1 MPNSIKL
8 KGLLIVTLLPA
19 LLLYSIFVI
28 IPIFWSA
35 YYGFFDW
42 SGISESTFIG
52 LDNYKEALTSSI
64 FWKSFKNN
72 LILVVASVFGQIPIA
87 LGFALLLR
95 KNNMMQRF
103 VRSAIFFPMVVST
116 VVVGLIWGY
125 IYHPQIG
132 ILNQLLEGIGLGSW
146 TNSWLADPS
155 INMYAVSI
163 PIIWNYIGPY
173 LIIFIAA
180 IQNIPSEVEEAALLD
195 GATGFKKLK
204 YITLPMVWTTVKIA
218 IILAISGSLKA
229 FDQIYIMTG
238 GGPAQST
245 ELMAT
250 YMYNNTFMVYRYGY
264 GSAISTLIIIFSLIL
279 IGISQ
284 LVTKR
289 KNDDAG

>member
-28 IPIFWSA
+28 IPIFWSAFYGVFDWSGISESTFIVLDNYKEVLTSFIFWKSFKNNLILVFAFVFGLIFIVFGFLIFWSA

-103 VRSAIFFPMVVST
+103 VRSAIFFPM
-116 VVVGLIWGY
+116 
-125 IYHPQIG
+125 
-132 ILNQLLEGIGLGSW
+132 
-146 TNSWLADPS
+146 
-155 INMYAVSI
+155 
-163 PIIWNYIGPY
+163 
-173 LIIFIAA
+173 
-180 IQNIPSEVEEAALLD
+180 
-195 GATGFKKLK
+195 
-204 YITLPMVWTTVKIA
+204 
-218 IILAISGSLKA
+218 
-229 FDQIYIMTG
+229 
-238 GGPAQST
+238 
-245 ELMAT
+245 
-250 YMYNNTFMVYRYGY
+250 
-264 GSAISTLIIIFSLIL
+264 
-279 IGISQ
+279 
-284 LVTKR
+284 
-289 KNDDAG
+289 